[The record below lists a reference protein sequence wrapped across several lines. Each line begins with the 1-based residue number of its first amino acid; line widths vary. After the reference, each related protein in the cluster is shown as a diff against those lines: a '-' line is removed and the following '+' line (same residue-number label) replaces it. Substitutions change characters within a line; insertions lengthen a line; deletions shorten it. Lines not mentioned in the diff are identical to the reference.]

1 MGIKIDRG
9 NANMLFMKQELFVN
23 KFGKTNEQ
31 LMILY
36 NYQEYLEKRIAK
48 LKKN

>member
-9 NANMLFMKQELFVN
+9 NANMLFMRQEIFIN

-31 LMILY
+31 LIKLY
-36 NYQEYLEKRIAK
+36 NYNEYLEKKKAK
-48 LKKN
+48 SKKK